1 MVKRIVSK
9 RSSSSNGKAKKGNSI
24 VIETKM
30 ERMDSLNRYYENP
43 RIGDPAKTAESLKKN
58 GQFRSIVVNVGTKTG
73 RPREILAGNHTH
85 MGAERLK
92 WDYIQVDWVDVSES
106 HARRI
111 VLADNGSS
119 DGSTYHDDVL
129 ARLLQA
135 EKDATGTLV
144 GTTYDDDVLNRL
156 VKDVDEDPRSKI
168 DRIEDAPE
176 EDGTIRNFNNFV
188 YFDSDLPYEI
198 PPLLLDGIPDKLPG
212 PIDVWAG
219 HEVDLPRQE
228 QSPDQWWLTV
238 WHTGCRGVNWS
249 QAIPCFYTEDFH
261 FDPVYN
267 DPSKNTKKIL
277 NLGITYTMMP
287 NYTIAPEMPTALWV
301 WATYRSYFVA
311 RFFQEA
317 GLMVIPDIQTGNT
330 DEVLDLSLS
339 GIPKGAG
346 IVSAQA
352 QTTTDNAKQY
362 IRTKAYLLKEAED
375 RLEFKNLIMYG
386 HKAADEVLNY
396 ADLKCNII
404 RVDNRSSRRREYLN
418 SGATINTQKVTTGR
432 RKRRVSRG
440 PS

>member
-1 MVKRIVSK
+1 MVKRIVS
-9 RSSSSNGKAKKGNSI
+9 RQSGKKGNSI

-30 ERMDSLNRYYENP
+30 ERMDSLNYYHRNP
-43 RIGDPAKTAESLKKN
+43 RIGDPDKTAESLKKN
-58 GQFRSIVVNVGTKTG
+58 GQYRSIVANIGTKTG

-85 MGAERLK
+85 KGAAKLH
-92 WDYIQVDWVDVSES
+92 WDHIQVDWVDVTES

-119 DGSTYHDDVL
+119 DGSTYQDDVL
-129 ARLLQA
+129 AQLLQE
-135 EKDATGTLV
+135 EKDSSGTLV

-156 VKDVDEDPRSKI
+156 LKDTEADPRSQI

-176 EDGTIRNFNNFV
+176 DDGSIRSFNDFV

-198 PPLLLDGIPDKLPG
+198 PPLLPEMIPDKLPG

-219 HEVDLPRQE
+219 HEVDLERQE
-228 QSPDQWWLTV
+228 QNDDLWWLTV

-267 DPSKNTKKIL
+267 SPSKNTKKIL
-277 NLGITYTMMP
+277 NLGISYTMMP

-346 IVSAQA
+346 MVAAQA
-352 QTTTDNAKQY
+352 QTTSDNPKQY

-375 RLEFKNLIMYG
+375 RLGFKNLIMYG

-396 ADLKCNII
+396 ADLNCNII

-418 SGATINTQKVTTGR
+418 SGATINTQKVKTGR
-432 RKRRVSRG
+432 RKRVKKNGS
-440 PS
+440 S

>member
-9 RSSSSNGKAKKGNSI
+9 RSSNQGNSI
-24 VIETKM
+24 VLKTAT
-30 ERMDSLNRYYENP
+30 ERMDSLNYYYKNP
-43 RIGDPAKTAESLKKN
+43 RIGDPQKTAESLKKN
-58 GQFRSIVVNVGTKTG
+58 GQFKPIVVNVGTKTG

-85 MGAERLK
+85 KGAVLLHWE
-92 WDYIQVDWVDVSES
+92 DIEVAWVDVSES

-119 DGSTYHDDVL
+119 DGSTYQDDVL
-129 ARLLQA
+129 AQLLLA
-135 EKDATGTLV
+135 EKEASGTLV
-144 GTTYDDDVLNRL
+144 GTTYDNEVLNRL
-156 VKDVDEDPRSKI
+156 VKDTETDPRSKV

-176 EDGTIRNFNNFV
+176 EDGTIRNFNDFV

-198 PPLLLDGIPDKLPG
+198 PPLLPEMIPDKLPG
-212 PIDVWAG
+212 PLDVWAG
-219 HEVDLPRQE
+219 HEVDLERQE
-228 QSPDQWWLTV
+228 QNPDQWWLTV
-238 WHTGCRGVNWS
+238 WHTGCRGVNWG
-249 QAIPCFYTEDFH
+249 QAIPCYYTEDFH
-261 FDPVYN
+261 FDPIYN
-267 DPSKNTKKIL
+267 SPSKNTKKIL
-277 NLGITYTMMP
+277 NLGISYSMMP

-317 GLMVIPDIQTGNT
+317 GLVVIPDIQTGNT

-352 QTTTDNAKQY
+352 QTTSDNPKQY

-375 RLEFKNLIMYG
+375 RLEFKTLIMYG

-396 ADLKCNII
+396 ADLKCDII

-418 SGATINTQKVTTGR
+418 SGATINTQKVKTGR
-432 RKRRVSRG
+432 RRRVKKNGS
-440 PS
+440 S